1 MNEEKSIRPAS
12 KTGHTLLVSLGAW
25 SLSVLVLVAE
35 IELAAWI
42 ASTIGPRSIAL
53 AVLLMLATAAGAV
66 VVCIWL
72 VVAVTRRL
80 GQETKRPPA
89 GGAAL

>member
-1 MNEEKSIRPAS
+1 MNEEKTIRPARR
-12 KTGHTLLVSLGAW
+12 TGHTLLVSLGGW
-25 SLSVLVLVAE
+25 TLSVAVLVAE
-35 IELAAWI
+35 IGLAAWI

-66 VVCIWL
+66 GICIWL

-80 GQETKRPPA
+80 GRETRRPPA
-89 GGAAL
+89 GGAAR